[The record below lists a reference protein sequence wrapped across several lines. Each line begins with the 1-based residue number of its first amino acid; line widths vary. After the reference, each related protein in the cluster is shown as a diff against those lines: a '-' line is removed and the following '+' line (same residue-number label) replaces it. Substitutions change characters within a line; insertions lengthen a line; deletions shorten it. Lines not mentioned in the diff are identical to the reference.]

1 MPIRV
6 LGNDGTGYTSDIISG
21 IRFAADNNADVIN
34 LSLGGGGY
42 SQSMSD
48 AIEYATNRGSVV
60 VMAAGNSGGISPEYP
75 AAHAINHGLAVGAV
89 DQYENLASFSNLAG
103 PSVIDYVTAP
113 GVNVY
118 SSIPGDNYAL
128 YSGTS
133 MATPHVAGAAA
144 LLRGYD
150 PNLQAESIQDLLTGT
165 ATNNIS
171 GSSVN
176 HLSNENSTHD
186 EITNISGYIT
196 AETISDF
203 NPGELSGV
211 LIGRTNDTRQS
222 LNSPGIDNLP
232 ISSNFEFEMLTSNLY
247 ALNVDGSTESYSYIS
262 ELLEKNHF
270 NYFEVEQTWS
280 II

>member
-1 MPIRV
+1 MQ
-6 LGNDGTGYTSDIISG
+6 LNMQLT
-21 IRFAADNNADVIN
+21 A
-34 LSLGGGGY
+34 
-42 SQSMSD
+42 
-48 AIEYATNRGSVV
+48 SVV

-128 YSGTS
+128 YSVTS

-176 HLSNENSTHD
+176 HLSNKNLTHD

-196 AETISDF
+196 AETKSDY

-211 LIGRTNDTRQS
+211 LIGRTSDTRQS

-232 ISSNFEFEMLTSNLY
+232 ISSNFEFEILTSNLY
-247 ALNVDGSTESYSYIS
+247 ALNIDGSMESYSYIS

-280 II
+280 VI